1 MSLKRVV
8 AKFLFS
14 DRIIIVRYLIMCLRY
29 GVSMKKFISLIFLVL
44 IGTMLNAQEQPN
56 GDEVRELEEVLQRA
70 RIAGAELAN
79 HLNDRN
85 VGGDNQPV
93 HGDLLIPGADEHRN
107 DLGVVPFANDEE
119 IVDLEIS
126 IRIHAL
132 RTRSYGKNNPPIQI
146 SDEAADSI
154 IQMLSKNPD
163 ERPTVGSLLDL
174 PIFHA
179 QHSDDE

>member
-1 MSLKRVV
+1 MINKKNLELKLIDFGSTVPLTSTPTTTFYGTQ
-8 AKFLFS
+8 KFSSPEALCNQSYVLAEQEVWALGTLLYVLLFKM
-14 DRIIIVRYLIMCLRY
+14 D
-29 GVSMKKFISLIFLVL
+29 
-44 IGTMLNAQEQPN
+44 
-56 GDEVRELEEVLQRA
+56 
-70 RIAGAELAN
+70 
-79 HLNDRN
+79 
-85 VGGDNQPV
+85 
-93 HGDLLIPGADEHRN
+93 
-107 DLGVVPFANDEE
+107 PFANDEE